1 MEAST
6 PSSSITPSKLP
17 CIYQLGSSRN
27 PVLWGFYGEFLTLAW
42 LIQSLDISNGLS
54 PPWGQED
61 RTKSLNPLITG
72 LVPLATCLHPEV
84 TQGLSKTHHINITK
98 DILLLS
104 TPKSLTKIKYIFIIN
119 QCHTSWMLLSL
130 IVSEKKKK
138 KQQVYDLPMGLTR
151 EWWTQK
157 DLYTEVQQSH
167 VAQTEVSGSCKALW
181 KHGWGFCTPRASPK
195 EFSGNSLCNL
205 NLRGFTK
212 EKLPL

>member
-17 CIYQLGSSRN
+17 CIYQLGSSLN
-27 PVLWGFYGEFLTLAW
+27 PVLWGFYGEFLTLAC
-42 LIQSLDISNGLS
+42 LIQSLDISNGFS

-72 LVPLATCLHPEV
+72 LVPLATCLYPEV

-130 IVSEKKKK
+130 IVSEKKKTTGVWSTHGAHK
-138 KQQVYDLPMGLTR
+138 GMVD
-151 EWWTQK
+151 
-157 DLYTEVQQSH
+157 TEGPVHWGPTIPRGTDWSLWFLQST
-167 VAQTEVSGSCKALW
+167 VKAWMRIL
-181 KHGWGFCTPRASPK
+181 HT
-195 EFSGNSLCNL
+195 
-205 NLRGFTK
+205 
-212 EKLPL
+212 

>member
-1 MEAST
+1 MEASM

-104 TPKSLTKIKYIFIIN
+104 TPKSLTKIKNIFIIN

-138 KQQVYDLPMGLTR
+138 NNRCMIYPWGSQGNGGHRRTCTLRSNNPTWHRLKSLVPAKHCESMDEDSAHLGLP
-151 EWWTQK
+151 QK
-157 DLYTEVQQSH
+157 SSVE
-167 VAQTEVSGSCKALW
+167 
-181 KHGWGFCTPRASPK
+181 TPCA
-195 EFSGNSLCNL
+195 
-205 NLRGFTK
+205 T
-212 EKLPL
+212 